1 MPNATTTIA
10 KLVASA
16 LILCSASMAQ
26 ADDAAPWQ
34 VSKSSGEVWIT
45 TAGAQQV
52 SLTADTKLNPGDS
65 VRTGKNGRVL
75 LIRGEERIMVSPNTA
90 IGIPSEKRNDLPTTI
105 TQQSGTILL
114 EVEKK
119 NVQHFEVETPYLAAV
134 VKGTQFQVTV
144 EKGRSRVEV
153 TRGQVQVSD
162 FKSGQ
167 NVLVLPGQAAR
178 SVANGAGGLE
188 MSGKDPF
195 NTIEKG
201 APRQSTIRALNV
213 PRGGLK
219 APSTRTGQNAQRN
232 ASASQAVR
240 AGQGASHGAARA
252 MALASPGHNSGISH
266 NGKGGIRIGSTM
278 GEVKLDFNKV
288 TDGLARNASDGYGGA
303 RASADQSSGGQS
315 SSSSSLSA
323 SSGLA
328 TEGSLGMGNAGNGGS
343 SSSGGAAASGGG
355 AGGVD
360 KQLHPAPQRRR
371 TRRLRFPQ
379 RAGEARGDQPG
390 AEPPDQEH
398 LRGHQR
404 AGGSVRAAVS
414 GSQAVRRLAA
424 DPHRGSGARA

>member
-1 MPNATTTIA
+1 MPKATTTIS
-10 KLVASA
+10 KLVACA
-16 LILCSASMAQ
+16 LIFCTASMAR

-65 VRTGKNGRVL
+65 VRTGRNGRVL

-188 MSGKDPF
+188 MSGKGPF
-195 NTIEKG
+195 NTI
-201 APRQSTIRALNV
+201 
-213 PRGGLK
+213 
-219 APSTRTGQNAQRN
+219 
-232 ASASQAVR
+232 
-240 AGQGASHGAARA
+240 
-252 MALASPGHNSGISH
+252 
-266 NGKGGIRIGSTM
+266 
-278 GEVKLDFNKV
+278 
-288 TDGLARNASDGYGGA
+288 
-303 RASADQSSGGQS
+303 
-315 SSSSSLSA
+315 
-323 SSGLA
+323 
-328 TEGSLGMGNAGNGGS
+328 
-343 SSSGGAAASGGG
+343 
-355 AGGVD
+355 
-360 KQLHPAPQRRR
+360 
-371 TRRLRFPQ
+371 
-379 RAGEARGDQPG
+379 
-390 AEPPDQEH
+390 
-398 LRGHQR
+398 
-404 AGGSVRAAVS
+404 
-414 GSQAVRRLAA
+414 
-424 DPHRGSGARA
+424 

>member
-1 MPNATTTIA
+1 MLTFI
-10 KLVASA
+10 LCA

-45 TAGAQQV
+45 TAHAQQV

-355 AGGVD
+355 AGG
-360 KQLHPAPQRRR
+360 
-371 TRRLRFPQ
+371 
-379 RAGEARGDQPG
+379 GSSGG
-390 AEPPDQEH
+390 
-398 LRGHQR
+398 GG
-404 AGGSVRAAVS
+404 GGSSSGGGSS
-414 GSQAVRRLAA
+414 GS
-424 DPHRGSGARA
+424 GSGGGTGLITTTLDTVEGVSNGLLNGLGKKLGLKK

>member
-167 NVLVLPGQAAR
+167 NVLVLPGQAVR

-188 MSGKDPF
+188 MSGKGPF

-213 PRGGLK
+213 PPGGLK
-219 APSTRTGQNAQRN
+219 APTTRIGQNAHG
-232 ASASQAVR
+232 SASQSAR
-240 AGQGASHGAARA
+240 AGQALRAGQDTRASHGGARA
-252 MALASPGHNSGISH
+252 MALASPGHNAGVSP
-266 NGKGGIRIGSTM
+266 NGRGGYRIGSMM

-288 TDGLARNASDGYGGA
+288 TDGLARNASASHGDA
-303 RASADQSSGGQS
+303 RASADRRNGGQS

-323 SSGLA
+323 ASGLPTA
-328 TEGSLGMGNAGNGGS
+328 GTLGMGSLGNGGS
-343 SSSGGAAASGGG
+343 GSSVASASTGGGSSSGGSGGSG
-355 AGGVD
+355 SGSGGNSGSDSGGVSGLIGTTLD
-360 KQLHPAPQRRR
+360 TAEGVSNGLLHG
-371 TRRLRFPQ
+371 L
-379 RAGEARGDQPG
+379 GKKLG
-390 AEPPDQEH
+390 
-398 LRGHQR
+398 LKK
-404 AGGSVRAAVS
+404 
-414 GSQAVRRLAA
+414 
-424 DPHRGSGARA
+424 

>member
-188 MSGKDPF
+188 MSGKGPF

-355 AGGVD
+355 AGG
-360 KQLHPAPQRRR
+360 
-371 TRRLRFPQ
+371 
-379 RAGEARGDQPG
+379 GSSGG
-390 AEPPDQEH
+390 
-398 LRGHQR
+398 GG
-404 AGGSVRAAVS
+404 GGSSSGGGSS
-414 GSQAVRRLAA
+414 GS
-424 DPHRGSGARA
+424 GSGGGTGLITTTLDTVEGVSNGLLNGLGKKLGLKK